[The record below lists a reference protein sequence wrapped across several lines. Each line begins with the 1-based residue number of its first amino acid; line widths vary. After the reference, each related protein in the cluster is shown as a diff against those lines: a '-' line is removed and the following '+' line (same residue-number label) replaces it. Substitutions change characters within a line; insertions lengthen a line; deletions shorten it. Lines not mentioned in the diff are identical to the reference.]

1 MRPKC
6 ALRGCGKGCKYKSF
20 TRRGKNY
27 YPFCGKHLNMMKL
40 DEMAKAQLEAKLDE
54 HCPKGN
60 ANRGIG
66 LLLLGEAYIIV
77 LSTIK
82 AFGGCMEC
90 FGKGYTTVKDGEMQ
104 FCSCDRGQELEKLW
118 V

>member
-1 MRPKC
+1 
-6 ALRGCGKGCKYKSF
+6 
-20 TRRGKNY
+20 
-27 YPFCGKHLNMMKL
+27 MKL